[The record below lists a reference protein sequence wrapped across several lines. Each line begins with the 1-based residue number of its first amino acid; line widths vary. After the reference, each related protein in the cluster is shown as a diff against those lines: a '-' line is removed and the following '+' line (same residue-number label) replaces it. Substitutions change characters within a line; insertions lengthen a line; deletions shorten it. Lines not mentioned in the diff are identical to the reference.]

1 MGFSISVSPWK
12 KFLATSHFITYKVW
26 YFVTSNGCL
35 KAILDHRSI
44 TFHIAISHLFSI
56 YYFLLLQPPSLSS
69 SLIPTAGLASGHHR
83 RGTSA
88 KTERTHYQTFNPDS
102 LFPSPSLAVMVD
114 TYASCKTNCSTA
126 LIEKYSEVTLVY
138 EPLLGLLPWRPQG
151 VSFSW
156 AREKNI
162 CFQYNWVFDIL
173 GYATLYC
180 VNLCNFT
187 NHHLAISNC
196 WTTRHVRGLHVSF
209 QFTTCF

>member
-56 YYFLLLQPPSLSS
+56 YYFPLLQPPSLSS

-88 KTERTHYQTFNPDS
+88 KTERKRYQTFNPDS
-102 LFPSPSLAVMVD
+102 LFPSLPFPGCHGWHLRFLQDKLLYRINRKIFWSDTSLWAPLG
-114 TYASCKTNCSTA
+114 A
-126 LIEKYSEVTLVY
+126 LTTETTGSVF
-138 EPLLGLLPWRPQG
+138 LL
-151 VSFSW
+151 S
-156 AREKNI
+156 
-162 CFQYNWVFDIL
+162 
-173 GYATLYC
+173 
-180 VNLCNFT
+180 
-187 NHHLAISNC
+187 
-196 WTTRHVRGLHVSF
+196 
-209 QFTTCF
+209 